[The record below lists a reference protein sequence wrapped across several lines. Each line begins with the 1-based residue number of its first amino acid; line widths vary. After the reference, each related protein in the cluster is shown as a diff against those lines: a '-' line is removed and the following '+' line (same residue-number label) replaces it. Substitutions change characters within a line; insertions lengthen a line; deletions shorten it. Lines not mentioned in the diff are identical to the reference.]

1 MLLYGR
7 WFHHALCGVFGGK
20 EMIGVLKTDQTVV
33 ELNDFFFTTL
43 LHWTA
48 VLDLNISS
56 FHVFVDLLSYL
67 RCFSCILSV

>member
-1 MLLYGR
+1 MVPSCLMWCLWR
-7 WFHHALCGVFGGK
+7 ERNDRSFEDC
-20 EMIGVLKTDQTVV
+20 DQTVV